1 MKKLYEAASCI
12 KELKP
17 WEKFWDL
24 DLIGIRYGEKEKTV
38 FFSILGRGGNCYGI
52 VVYEGY
58 EGVNSFLMLNMQE
71 SLNLSPEYVLIG
83 FIFRFGAPKE
93 IRVSNIIVEAG
104 IEQICDV
111 CGIKIRRIKRL
122 KGLEEFKDSY
132 TIEKYYFENREQKLG
147 ETYGYFLINIWIFSD

>member
-1 MKKLYEAASCI
+1 
-12 KELKP
+12 
-17 WEKFWDL
+17 
-24 DLIGIRYGEKEKTV
+24 
-38 FFSILGRGGNCYGI
+38 
-52 VVYEGY
+52 
-58 EGVNSFLMLNMQE
+58 MQE
-71 SLNLSPEYVLIG
+71 SLNLSPKYVLIG

>member
-1 MKKLYEAASCI
+1 
-12 KELKP
+12 
-17 WEKFWDL
+17 
-24 DLIGIRYGEKEKTV
+24 
-38 FFSILGRGGNCYGI
+38 
-52 VVYEGY
+52 
-58 EGVNSFLMLNMQE
+58 MLNMQE
-71 SLNLSPEYVLIG
+71 SLNLSPKYVLIG

-132 TIEKYYFENREQKLG
+132 KREKYYFENREQKLG
-147 ETYGYFLINIWIFSD
+147 ETYGYFLIDTYTKL